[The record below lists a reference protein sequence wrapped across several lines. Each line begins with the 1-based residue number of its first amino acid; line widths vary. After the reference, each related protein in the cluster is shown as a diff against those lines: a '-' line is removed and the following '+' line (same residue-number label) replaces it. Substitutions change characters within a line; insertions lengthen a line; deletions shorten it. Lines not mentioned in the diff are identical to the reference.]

1 MDLVWSADPT
11 LTLHISHR
19 RMSVTMNI
27 VDLII
32 CLAILLY
39 SAKGIQLFCRHC
51 RQRFGYSF
59 FTVRGF
65 WLSAIAINSLW
76 WGYYFW
82 ATAPLRHTPPSGGL
96 ILMSVGIAAAAW
108 LIYENVRNTDLL
120 HGVGG
125 SSLQVMLFFPVAVY
139 GIPLF
144 VITMLFLLFA
154 SYKGAPAW
162 FVDP

>member
-1 MDLVWSADPT
+1 MSILNLTIT
-11 LTLHISHR
+11 LGILFSIS
-19 RMSVTMNI
+19 
-27 VDLII
+27 
-32 CLAILLY
+32 
-39 SAKGIQLFCRHC
+39 KGIQLFGRYS

-82 ATAPLRHTPPSGGL
+82 ATAPSRHTPPFGGL
-96 ILMSVGIAAAAW
+96 ILMSVGVAAAAW

-120 HGVGG
+120 HGIGG

-139 GIPLF
+139 GIPLL